1 MDNVKSTLDNT
12 VFEHDECKSV
22 MQELVGKWLTN
33 SKSNGKAIG
42 LVGPPGVGKTLI
54 AKALG
59 DALQIP
65 FVQIN
70 LGGMDDRCIL
80 SGHSY
85 TYSAAQPGLIVR
97 KMIEAGKSRCVMY
110 FDELDKFSRTVLAML
125 YDQDT
130 HKSLNG
136 SVTEWKLHSKN
147 LWRPE
152 TTGSVKVEKEQLYNY
167 ITQITLI
174 VEYSIIYSTYY

>member
-1 MDNVKSTLDNT
+1 MITTALTDTPLTKAVTELRAILSANTLLQTLLADSLRPTEPIIKNVPLNYASITSNY
-12 VFEHDECKSV
+12 SV
-22 MQELVGKWLTN
+22 SCYHQCNEQVIEENNGITIIQAPIFIDVHKKVN
-33 SKSNGKAIG
+33 SKEYAI
-42 LVGPPGVGKTLI
+42 I
-54 AKALG
+54 
-59 DALQIP
+59 
-65 FVQIN
+65 
-70 LGGMDDRCIL
+70 
-80 SGHSY
+80 
-85 TYSAAQPGLIVR
+85 
-97 KMIEAGKSRCVMY
+97 

-130 HKSLNG
+130 HKSLNA

-174 VEYSIIYSTYY
+174 VEYSVIYSTYY